1 MMCGWKG
8 LCLLWAVCS
17 LYSGAQ
23 AQGGQAGLPAE
34 QNSAQAGD
42 RVRVE
47 LFVMPHCPYGVRAE
61 TALAPVLKDFGDQ
74 IDFQLYFI
82 AKEAGKEDAQAP
94 VARVS
99 TPRNQPACEASTV
112 GGTGRFRSLHGDA
125 EVEEGI
131 RQTAMMALYPDRY
144 YEYILCRN
152 KAVHADNWETCA
164 TAAGMHPARVVATAS
179 GPEGEALYLQN
190 IRRGNLLGI
199 NSSPTLRVNGAEVK
213 DFLTPH
219 ALARRICRG
228 KRGPGACEAVPVCGS
243 DPDCSRPGKVGVCVK
258 PNRPDARCRFS
269 DPVVFQITGL
279 NDPECKVCETGP
291 FIRSTLALFPGARIR
306 TLTIGSAEG
315 QALVERYGIDRVPAF
330 VLDEGFDR
338 TARFARFARLVRRV
352 SGKYLVDPRMIP
364 VTRFLDRAAQP
375 GRLDLFLG
383 TASSFAMGTAGEL
396 IVWLRKENA
405 LDRLYVHYLGGG
417 EDTWHLCVQK
427 ALPEGHLNYLVCRVR
442 GVVEGQRAP
451 SREACIKTLGLD
463 PERIG
468 RCATGAEGARLLEK
482 SLGLAAD
489 LGLQRRVN
497 PTVMMDNRIVV
508 TGGMVR
514 RVRDLFHRIHP
525 GQREGEHDAEMGEG
539 QAQRR

>member
-1 MMCGWKG
+1 MKVIWSWKG

-17 LYSGAQ
+17 LFGPLSVGVEGAV
-23 AQGGQAGLPAE
+23 GQAE
-34 QNSAQAGD
+34 D

-47 LFVMPHCPYGVRAE
+47 LFVMPHCPYGVQAE

-74 IDFQLYFI
+74 IDFRLYFI
-82 AKEAGKEDAQAP
+82 AKEAGREDTQAP

-99 TPRNQPACEASTV
+99 TPRSQPACEASTV

-152 KAVHADNWETCA
+152 KALHADDWETCA
-164 TAAGMHPARVVATAS
+164 TAAGMDPARVAATAS

-190 IRRGNLLGI
+190 IRRGNRLGI

-213 DFLTPH
+213 DVLTPH
-219 ALARRICRG
+219 ALVRRLCRG
-228 KRGPGACEAVPVCGS
+228 KRSPGACATVPVCGS
-243 DPDCSRPGKVGVCVK
+243 DLDCSRPGKVGVCVD
-258 PNRPDARCRFS
+258 PNRPGARCRFS

-279 NDPECKVCETGP
+279 NDPECKVCETGH

-330 VLDEGFDR
+330 VLDEAFAR
-338 TARFARFARLVRRV
+338 TARFARFARLVRLV
-352 SGKYLVDPRMIP
+352 SGKYLIDPRMIP
-364 VTRFLDRAAQP
+364 VVQLLDREAQP

-383 TASSFAMGTAGEL
+383 TASPFAMGTAAEL
-396 IVWLRKENA
+396 ITWLREENA
-405 LDRLYVHYLGGG
+405 LDRLYVRYLGGG

-427 ALPEGHLNYLVCRVR
+427 ALPEDHLDYLVCRVR
-442 GVVEGQRAP
+442 GVVEGRP
-451 SREACIKTLGLD
+451 SREACIERIGLD
-463 PERIG
+463 AEWVG

-489 LGLQRRVN
+489 LGIQKGMN
-497 PTVMMDNRIVV
+497 PTVVMDNRVV
-508 TGGMVR
+508 VIGGMVR
-514 RVRDLFHRIHP
+514 RVRDLFYRIHP
-525 GQREGEHDAEMGEG
+525 ERAKGSALKTKKK
-539 QAQRR
+539 